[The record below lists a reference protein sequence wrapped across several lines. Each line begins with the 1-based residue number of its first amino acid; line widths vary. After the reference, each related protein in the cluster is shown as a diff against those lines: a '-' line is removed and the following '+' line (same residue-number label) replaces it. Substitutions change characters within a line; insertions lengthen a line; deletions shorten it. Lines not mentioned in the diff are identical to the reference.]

1 MNVYGDNSS
10 SLNISATIRI
20 PPSFTTT
27 NFLANTSTSY
37 AASNW
42 QTHLDSSQNTAGRI
56 YLMEFTVRSTTSS
69 PTQTVSQWV
78 NVYAKSTGQT
88 QSEGYKGGYIRF
100 YIQESTEWWRRN
112 STTTRWRFPVEN
124 KKYIYKKMY
133 KANRNSGLENICKEI
148 SSWCVDSVQTTP
160 FSESFNNFEVEIND
174 NVPTI
179 YWETNVS
186 SSQQF
191 RLMITSSLSAT
202 W

>member
-1 MNVYGDNSS
+1 MGKC
-10 SLNISATIRI
+10 I
-20 PPSFTTT
+20 
-27 NFLANTSTSY
+27 
-37 AASNW
+37 
-42 QTHLDSSQNTAGRI
+42 Q
-56 YLMEFTVRSTTSS
+56 
-69 PTQTVSQWV
+69 
-78 NVYAKSTGQT
+78 KSTGQT
-88 QSEGYKGGYIRF
+88 QSEGYNADGYIRF
-100 YIQESTEWWRRN
+100 YIQESTGWWRRN
-112 STTTRWRFPVEN
+112 STTTRWRFPTEN

-133 KANRNSGLENICKEI
+133 KVNRNSGLENICKEI

-191 RLMITSSLSAT
+191 RLMTTSSLSTT